1 MKEQFLNGH
10 VLVLGGTR
18 SGKSLY
24 AQRLCESF
32 VQNLSTTFS
41 SKISPNLLY
50 IATAQA
56 LDDEMKKRIEAHKKS
71 RGPLWHTVEEPIH
84 IAEILNKEDEKW
96 EVILIDCLTL
106 WLTNLVLLDSK
117 DILVKEKELFLTSIS
132 SLKTPCVMVSN
143 EVGLGI
149 VPENPLARHFRD
161 EAGSLNQE
169 LAKICS
175 HVIFVVAGIAM
186 PIKGKG
192 FDF

>member
-1 MKEQFLNGH
+1 MKKNFLNGH

-32 VQNLSTTFS
+32 VQNLSTS
-41 SKISPNLLY
+41 SQTLSPRLLY

-56 LDDEMKKRIEAHKKS
+56 LDDEMKKRIEAHKES

-84 IAEILNKEDEKW
+84 ISDILDKEDKKW
-96 EVILIDCLTL
+96 DVILIDCLTL

-117 DILVKEKELFLTSIS
+117 DILTKEKELFFTSIT
-132 SLKTPCVMVSN
+132 SLKTPCVMVAN

-175 HVIFVVAGIAM
+175 HVLFVVAGIAM

>member
-1 MKEQFLNGH
+1 MTTNLFFDGH

-32 VQNLSTTFS
+32 VHKKSTK
-41 SKISPNLLY
+41 KIDSAPSLLY

-56 LDDEMKKRIEAHKKS
+56 FDDEMKKRIDAHKRA
-71 RGPLWHTVEEPIH
+71 RGPLWHTIEEPIY
-84 IAEILNKEDEKW
+84 ISNILNKEDKKW
-96 EVILIDCLTL
+96 DVILIDCLTL
-106 WLTNLVLLDSK
+106 WLSNLVLHSMQL
-117 DILVKEKELFLTSIS
+117 LREEKERFFITIK
-132 SLKTPCVMVSN
+132 SLNTPCVMVSN

-149 VPENPLARHFRD
+149 VPENPLARLFRD

-175 HVIFVVAGIAM
+175 HVLFVIAGLAR
-186 PIKGKG
+186 PIKGK
-192 FDF
+192 DFNI

>member
-1 MKEQFLNGH
+1 MAYNRR
-10 VLVLGGTR
+10 T
-18 SGKSLY
+18 Y
-24 AQRLCESF
+24 
-32 VQNLSTTFS
+32 
-41 SKISPNLLY
+41 
-50 IATAQA
+50 
-56 LDDEMKKRIEAHKKS
+56 
-71 RGPLWHTVEEPIH
+71 PIH
-84 IAEILNKEDEKW
+84 IADILNREDKRW
-96 EVILIDCLTL
+96 DVILIDCLTL

-117 DILVKEKELFLTSIS
+117 DILAKEKKLFLTSIS

-175 HVIFVVAGIAM
+175 HVLFVVAGIAM